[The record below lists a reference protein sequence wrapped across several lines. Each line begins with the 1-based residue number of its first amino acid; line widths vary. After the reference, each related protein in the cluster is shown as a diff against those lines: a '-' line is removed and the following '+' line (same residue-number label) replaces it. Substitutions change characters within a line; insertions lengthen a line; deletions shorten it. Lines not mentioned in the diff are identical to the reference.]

1 MELSSYASPPIPE
14 ALIPTLAIALLLGGA
29 TTLALFSV
37 EETLHPNRKVQELL
51 TGTISSLLLGFGFVF
66 LLLWCGA
73 FL

>member
-1 MELSSYASPPIPE
+1 MDLASYASPPIPE
-14 ALIPTLAIALLLGGA
+14 TLIPTLAIALLLGGA

-37 EETLHPNRKVQELL
+37 EETLHPNRIQELL
-51 TGTISSLLLGFGFVF
+51 TGTISSLLLGFGFIF